1 MRGLPTGPYADQHD
15 TLESHFAVFDFG
27 DVLHLA
33 ETGDMLQCVAGF
45 AFLPLFVMG
54 FMEALTACG
63 IKQHL
68 GLVGEHARDVVG
80 GHTLL
85 DIVVLA
91 QWHLS
96 RLNYGVFIIII
107 L

>member
-1 MRGLPTGPYADQHD
+1 
-15 TLESHFAVFDFG
+15 
-27 DVLHLA
+27 
-33 ETGDMLQCVAGF
+33 
-45 AFLPLFVMG
+45 
-54 FMEALTACG
+54 MEALTACG

-80 GHTLL
+80 GHALL

-107 L
+107 V

>member
-45 AFLPLFVMG
+45 AFPPLFVVG
-54 FMEALTACG
+54 FAKVFPAVG
-63 IKQHL
+63 IKQHV